1 MVIEENFIKAR
12 VVLKISSLST
22 ISFSPRLD
30 FLGFFFFVIITSHL
44 LMVFALFPPG
54 LFHRSDHQR

>member
-30 FLGFFFFVIITSHL
+30 FLGGFFCNNYQSFIDGICTLS
-44 LMVFALFPPG
+44 P
-54 LFHRSDHQR
+54 RTISQI

>member
-30 FLGFFFFVIITSHL
+30 FFWGGGFCNNYQSFIDGICTLS
-44 LMVFALFPPG
+44 P
-54 LFHRSDHQR
+54 RTISQI